1 MKGTTQE
8 QQTMMDLDT
17 EWYHGQLADAHEV
30 CDKLEQENG
39 FLRAEFVKHGFVLE
53 ADDEHSFAL
62 GGVPNQPGHSSV
74 SFTES
79 ATYSQPGTA
88 DGKPRAS
95 ETSESFGGMAA
106 NLLSVARQ
114 SDAACSELQQM
125 IDRLQSRLTATTSDP
140 SPMASRSPFA
150 AVAAGSQEDE
160 VKATKKLCGEAS
172 SQAVEVRTHLNSL
185 IEALQEA
192 GAVNSTPD
200 RVNSDSAPD
209 QLAVDQRDQAPP
221 PPPAGEHS
229 FDIRSA
235 VPPSN
240 SFAGVRRSLEAF
252 PSKSKLSVSFQTL
265 DQPAYSANL
274 DSFLPGSRALEHE
287 MSSLSDDYDTSQ
299 MGNPLFDSTMSHERV
314 EGTRGVALT
323 RASVAAQMMQNLS
336 HADAESQSQL
346 AEAVNKVQQQV
357 STSIAAIWR
366 TCWQSAGPCPILRAC
381 CYLCYAASSQTEHVI
396 TTSSIPSSILPN
408 SAAPAH
414 LALPLCT
421 TTALGTM
428 HLSHLGG
435 SVLQNDLILTSSM
448 ELRRQRR
455 NSETATLTPC
465 EFCTT
470 LNPTLQT

>member
-1 MKGTTQE
+1 
-8 QQTMMDLDT
+8 MMDLDT

-39 FLRAEFVKHGFVLE
+39 FLRTEFAKHGLVLE
-53 ADDEHSFAL
+53 ADDEHSFDL
-62 GGVPNQPGHSSV
+62 GGVPDQPGHSSV

-88 DGKPRAS
+88 EGKPRAS

-106 NLLSVARQ
+106 NLLSAARQ

-172 SQAVEVRTHLNSL
+172 SQAVEVRTHLSSL

-192 GAVNSTPD
+192 GAA
-200 RVNSDSAPD
+200 NSDSAPD
-209 QLAVDQRDQAPP
+209 QVAVDHHVSDQAPP
-221 PPPAGEHS
+221 PPPAGEPS

-235 VPPSN
+235 VSPSN
-240 SFAGVRRSLEAF
+240 SFAGVRRPIEAF

-274 DSFLPGSRALEHE
+274 DSFLPGSGALEHE

-336 HADAESQSQL
+336 HADAESQKQL
-346 AEAVNKVQQQV
+346 TEAVKEVQQQV
-357 STSIAAIWR
+357 STS
-366 TCWQSAGPCPILRAC
+366 T
-381 CYLCYAASSQTEHVI
+381 
-396 TTSSIPSSILPN
+396 LP
-408 SAAPAH
+408 PY
-414 LALPLCT
+414 
-421 TTALGTM
+421 
-428 HLSHLGG
+428 
-435 SVLQNDLILTSSM
+435 
-448 ELRRQRR
+448 
-455 NSETATLTPC
+455 
-465 EFCTT
+465 
-470 LNPTLQT
+470 